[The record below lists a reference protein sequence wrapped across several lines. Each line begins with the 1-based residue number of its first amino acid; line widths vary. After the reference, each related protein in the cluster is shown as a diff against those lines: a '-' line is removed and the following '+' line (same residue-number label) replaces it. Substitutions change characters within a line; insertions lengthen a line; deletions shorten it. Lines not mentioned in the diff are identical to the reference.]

1 VTRAHAPRPQVSD
14 ADFEA
19 LMSRVLGGKVL
30 KGGGDEMVEYLA
42 FLQYF
47 KRAEIAETQVR
58 EHL

>member
-1 VTRAHAPRPQVSD
+1 
-14 ADFEA
+14 
-19 LMSRVLGGKVL
+19 MSRVLGGKVL

-58 EHL
+58 EHSYP